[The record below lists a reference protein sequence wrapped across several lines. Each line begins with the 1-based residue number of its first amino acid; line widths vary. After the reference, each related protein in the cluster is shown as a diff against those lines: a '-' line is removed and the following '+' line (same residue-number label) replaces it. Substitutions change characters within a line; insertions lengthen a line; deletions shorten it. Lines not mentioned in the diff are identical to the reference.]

1 MKKRSDKKKEA
12 EALRRELEQ
21 TAHLFVTSFEKL
33 TVAQD
38 FELRKTIRGAG
49 GRYRVV
55 KNNLA
60 AKAAEGTP
68 AQSLLGELRGMT
80 SLAYTTSD
88 PVALAKSL
96 TAYAKANPS
105 FKFKAGMVEGRA
117 IDVGSIGDLAN
128 MPSKEQLIAKVMW
141 LINSSAQ
148 RLAVGLNGVARNLA
162 VVLDQAVKE
171 NKFNG

>member
-1 MKKRSDKKKEA
+1 MKKRADKKREA
-12 EALRRELEQ
+12 EALRKELEG
-21 TAHLFVTSFEKL
+21 TSHLFVTSFEKL

-49 GRYRVV
+49 GRYRVI

-68 AQSLLGELRGMT
+68 AESLLSGLRGMT
-80 SLAYTTSD
+80 SLAYTTAD

-96 TAYAKANPS
+96 TAYAKAHPA
-105 FKFKAGMVEGRA
+105 FTFKAGMVEGRA
-117 IDVGSIGDLAN
+117 IEVRSIGELAN

-141 LINSSAQ
+141 LINSSSQ
-148 RLAVGLNGVARNLA
+148 RLAVSLSGVARNLA
-162 VVLDQAVKE
+162 VVLDQAIEE
-171 NKFNG
+171 NKFTG

>member
-1 MKKRSDKKKEA
+1 VKKRSDKKKEA